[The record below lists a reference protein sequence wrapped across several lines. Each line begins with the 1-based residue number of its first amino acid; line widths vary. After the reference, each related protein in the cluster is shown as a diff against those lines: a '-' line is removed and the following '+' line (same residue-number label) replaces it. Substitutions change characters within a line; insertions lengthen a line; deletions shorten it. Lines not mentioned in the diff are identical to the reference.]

1 MAEKWMVESFCFE
14 DKETYELAQK
24 EAQLI
29 RTMRQKC
36 NLSDGKNAC
45 KIYLRAVEEKVF
57 STAVGYS
64 FLAELHSTIL
74 KSGKVSE
81 KKLPAIPVKPGA
93 GGDLGAVS
101 QPHLQP
107 SIKGDSAARYK
118 RLYEGQCLL
127 NRRLKI
133 VLFAAVVLV
142 IAFVI
147 IDWKSEYSVFTYFTD
162 YKAKMEEELINKYE
176 EWENNLQERENALNN
191 SAAPAAS
198 GEGQSADSQTE

>member
-14 DKETYELAQK
+14 DKDTYELAQK

-29 RTMRQKC
+29 STMRQKC
-36 NLSDGKNAC
+36 NLSDRKNAY

-57 STAVGYS
+57 STAVGYA
-64 FLAELHSTIL
+64 FLAELRSVIL
-74 KSGKVSE
+74 TSGKGSE

-93 GGDLGAVS
+93 GGEAEK
-101 QPHLQP
+101 HKQP
-107 SIKGDSAARYK
+107 SASSSLKGDAAVRYK

-127 NRRLKI
+127 NKRLKV
-133 VLFAAVVLV
+133 VLFAAIFLV

-176 EWENNLQERENALNN
+176 AWEQNLQERENVLNGGSP
-191 SAAPAAS
+191 SAQS
-198 GEGQSADSQTE
+198 GEEP